1 MKLLKKYQP
10 ETKEAKRKRL
20 LEEAK
25 TKADTGKTSA
35 KSDKAP
41 VHHYLK
47 FGLNHITSLV
57 ENKEAKL
64 VVIAHDVDPIEL
76 VLWLP

>member
-1 MKLLKKYQP
+1 MLKLLKKYSP
-10 ETKEAKRKRL
+10 ETNEAKRKRL

-25 TKADTGKTSA
+25 TKTESGKAADK
-35 KSDKAP
+35 KLDKP
-41 VHHYLK
+41 VALK

-64 VVIAHDVDPIEL
+64 VVIAHDIDPIEL